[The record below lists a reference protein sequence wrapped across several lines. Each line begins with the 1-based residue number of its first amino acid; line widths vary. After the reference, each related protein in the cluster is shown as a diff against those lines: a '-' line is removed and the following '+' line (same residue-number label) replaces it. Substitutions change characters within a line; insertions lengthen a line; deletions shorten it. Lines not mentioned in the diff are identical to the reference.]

1 MFHTAMIKIN
11 KNKNLTIF
19 HMKNTSLSLL
29 LMLFA
34 TTFVFAQNS
43 NNPWLLSVGVTSI
56 SGGDVVY
63 PSGSTLSSDDFSG
76 SIGLPQ
82 VSLYR
87 KVFAGLSIG
96 GQVSLGKQS
105 QSTEDWD
112 FFSWHTAL
120 KYGFNNDKKFSPY
133 LKAGVWGETS
143 LNTGSDAYS
152 ENTDWSNFGS
162 VGFDYSFGDKFGAY
176 AEYSMGKIA
185 SGPEADYGLMSVGVS
200 YAFGS
205 GDRDKDGVSD
215 KKDKCPD
222 VPGLKEFEGCPDTDE
237 DGIPDNEDDCPEEAG
252 PAENKGCPDTDGDG
266 VLDKDDTCPEVAGL
280 AELNGCP
287 DADEDG
293 VADQDDECPE
303 VAGPEDNKGCPWPD
317 TDEDGVLDKDDE
329 CPEEAGTG
337 ANGCP
342 EVSKE
347 VIEALNDA
355 GLNILFAGDSYRIM
369 GAKTLK
375 AFESVKAILDE
386 NTEGVVLIQGYASQD
401 GSEEYNLNL
410 SRKRAE
416 AVRDRLIELGV
427 NAARLEVEAFGEN
440 MPVGD
445 NSTRE
450 GRAQSRRV
458 EFKSKKQ

>member
-1 MFHTAMIKIN
+1 
-11 KNKNLTIF
+11 
-19 HMKNTSLSLL
+19 MKNTSLSLL
-29 LMLFA
+29 LMLFV
-34 TTFVFAQNS
+34 TTLVVAQNS
-43 NNPWLLSVGVTSI
+43 NNPWLVSGGINVLSLQNDFTSALNDNQMYTQGDLSTTNIGVPSLSVFRAVT
-56 SGGDVVY
+56 G
-63 PSGSTLSSDDFSG
+63 
-76 SIGLPQ
+76 
-82 VSLYR
+82 
-87 KVFAGLSIG
+87 GLSIG
-96 GQVSLGKQS
+96 TQFSLNSLNRETGTGS
-105 QSTEDWD
+105 VD
-112 FFSWHTAL
+112 FFAIDAAL
-120 KYGFNNDKKFSPY
+120 KYGFNRDGAISPY
-133 LKAGVWGETS
+133 VKAGWGFSSFDAVEGGDYDFSKSLTNTYFGTLGLNVRLGDRWSIFAETS
-143 LNTGSDAYS
+143 YRSTQDR
-152 ENTDWSNFGS
+152 
-162 VGFDYSFGDKFGAY
+162 
-176 AEYSMGKIA
+176 
-185 SGPEADYGLMSVGVS
+185 PEVNYLLTSAGISIGL
-200 YAFGS
+200 GS

-427 NAARLEVEAFGEN
+427 DAARLEVEAFGEN

>member
-1 MFHTAMIKIN
+1 
-11 KNKNLTIF
+11 
-19 HMKNTSLSLL
+19 MKNTSLSLL
-29 LMLFA
+29 LMLFV
-34 TTFVFAQNS
+34 TTLVVAQNS
-43 NNPWLLSVGVTSI
+43 NNPWLVSGGINVLSLQNDFTSALNDNQMYTQGDLSTTNIGIPSLSVFRAVT
-56 SGGDVVY
+56 G
-63 PSGSTLSSDDFSG
+63 
-76 SIGLPQ
+76 
-82 VSLYR
+82 
-87 KVFAGLSIG
+87 GLSIG
-96 GQVSLGKQS
+96 TQFSLNSLNRETGTGS
-105 QSTEDWD
+105 VE
-112 FFSWHTAL
+112 FFAIDAAL
-120 KYGFNNDKKFSPY
+120 KYGFNRDGAISPY
-133 LKAGVWGETS
+133 VKAGWGFSSFDAVEGGDYDFSKSLTNTYFGTLGLNVRLGDRWSIFAETS
-143 LNTGSDAYS
+143 YRSTQDR
-152 ENTDWSNFGS
+152 
-162 VGFDYSFGDKFGAY
+162 
-176 AEYSMGKIA
+176 
-185 SGPEADYGLMSVGVS
+185 PEVNYLLTSAGISIGL
-200 YAFGS
+200 GS

-427 NAARLEVEAFGEN
+427 DAARLEVEAFGEN